1 MTEPEVDIDDDDSD
15 GDFKEFFFESDHLA
29 LRGNADYTSVLRT
42 IAILQAQRIQVT
54 KDIDRLAAAE
64 KHALD
69 DPDEFV
75 KQLAAGTLQMM
86 PGAVTAVE
94 VNSKYFFPFNVSSEK
109 NVIL

>member
-1 MTEPEVDIDDDDSD
+1 MTEPEVDVDDDSD
-15 GDFKEFFFESDHLA
+15 ADYKEFFFESDHLA

-64 KHALD
+64 KRALD

-75 KQLAAGTLQMM
+75 KQLAAGSLQM

-94 VNSKYFFPFNVSSEK
+94 VSL
-109 NVIL
+109 I

>member
-1 MTEPEVDIDDDDSD
+1 MTEPEDDSD
-15 GDFKEFFFESDHLA
+15 ADYKEFFFESDHLA

-69 DPDEFV
+69 DPDRFV
-75 KQLAAGTLQMM
+75 KQLAAGTLQM
-86 PGAVTAVE
+86 PGALTAVE
-94 VNSKYFFPFNVSSEK
+94 VSSLYFCPFSVLSNKMLFYSYQK
-109 NVIL
+109 